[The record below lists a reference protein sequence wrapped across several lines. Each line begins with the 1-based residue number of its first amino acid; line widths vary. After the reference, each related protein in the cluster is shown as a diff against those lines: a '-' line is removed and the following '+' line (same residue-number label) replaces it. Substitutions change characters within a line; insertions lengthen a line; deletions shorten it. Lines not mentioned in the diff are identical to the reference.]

1 MKTSK
6 VLTETMTA
14 FMSLLLRHVGS
25 KPPGSR
31 GESSARRLRQN
42 GGQRGSFITL
52 VWEELKPSGSS
63 VELNTGTHTHERTH
77 TTLAG
82 GKTNV
87 LQRKKNEPECDASQ
101 VLRWSPEPSPAS
113 KTGKQG
119 ASAVHPGELE
129 SETRGDSLSPAAHCK
144 PTWIGAVNPS
154 LMHSA
159 PGLLGYFLR
168 CAWHEI

>member
-14 FMSLLLRHVGS
+14 FMSPQLRHVGS
-25 KPPGSR
+25 KPPGFW
-31 GESSARRLRQN
+31 GEFSARRLRQN

-63 VELNTGTHTHERTH
+63 VELKTGTHTHTH
-77 TTLAG
+77 TYDTG
-82 GKTNV
+82 RGKTNV

-119 ASAVHPGELE
+119 PSAVHPGELE

-168 CAWHEI
+168 CAWHSI

>member
-14 FMSLLLRHVGS
+14 FMSPPLRHVGS
-25 KPPGSR
+25 KPPGFR

-63 VELNTGTHTHERTH
+63 VELNTGTHTHTH

-82 GKTNV
+82 GETNV

-101 VLRWSPEPSPAS
+101 VLR
-113 KTGKQG
+113 
-119 ASAVHPGELE
+119 
-129 SETRGDSLSPAAHCK
+129 
-144 PTWIGAVNPS
+144 
-154 LMHSA
+154 
-159 PGLLGYFLR
+159 
-168 CAWHEI
+168 